1 MSTIIPEEK
10 KLRDAITWISE
21 NKGNKKDEELI
32 KEASFRFN
40 LNPKEEEYLIRVFLE
55 QDKQDK

>member
-21 NKGNKKDEELI
+21 NKGIKKDEELI

-40 LNPKEEEYLIRVFLE
+40 LNPKEEEYLIRVFLK

>member
-40 LNPKEEEYLIRVFLE
+40 LNPKEEEYLIRVFLK

>member
-21 NKGNKKDEELI
+21 NKGNKKDEE
-32 KEASFRFN
+32 
-40 LNPKEEEYLIRVFLE
+40 
-55 QDKQDK
+55 

>member
-1 MSTIIPEEK
+1 MSTIMPEEK

-21 NKGNKKDEELI
+21 NRGKKKDPDLV

-40 LNPKEEEYLIRVFLE
+40 LNPKEEEYLLRVFRG
-55 QDKQDK
+55 QDTEDK

>member
-10 KLRDAITWISE
+10 KLRDAITWIFE

-40 LNPKEEEYLIRVFLE
+40 LNPKEEEYLLRVFLK

>member
-10 KLRDAITWISE
+10 KLRDAIAWISE

-40 LNPKEEEYLIRVFLE
+40 LNPKEEEYLIRVFLK